1 MACGGTQS
9 LSRVWLFVTLWTVAR
24 QAPLSMGFPRQQYWS
39 ELPFPSQ
46 GDLPNSKIKPESS
59 ALAGRLFITTPPGKP
74 YIPSYTQGIPKVR
87 GKIYHNQQGRH
98 HLTIDSWKGSNFS
111 PACLSK
117 GEIFLK
123 AKGKKAQKC
132 ISFFNPT
139 IFLEGKTGNISRW
152 PKILISK
159 DIWKEFC
166 SINNKQTKT
175 GTPVTSAQFSGF
187 S

>member
-39 ELPFPSQ
+39 ELQFPSQ
-46 GDLPNSKIKPESS
+46 GDLPNSRIKPKSS
-59 ALAGRLFITTPPGKP
+59 ALAGRLFITTPPGKH

-111 PACLSK
+111 PACLSTS
-117 GEIFLK
+117 IPILRVPAIPLRFILSSWPWHSC
-123 AKGKKAQKC
+123 QTHPPC
-132 ISFFNPT
+132 ISVLLEKVTFTGFFKAWIPPNRVFMSNKT
-139 IFLEGKTGNISRW
+139 FLNWDS
-152 PKILISK
+152 
-159 DIWKEFC
+159 
-166 SINNKQTKT
+166 
-175 GTPVTSAQFSGF
+175 
-187 S
+187 